1 MTHPTLYIPRH
12 HQPKGGKIN
21 NDDDEEEERK
31 SYDAA
36 IRLKTRCNYSNTQ
49 MSSAASA
56 AAIYYPARNQILGGV
71 YYDIV

>member
-36 IRLKTRCNYSNTQ
+36 IRRLKTRCNYSNTQ
-49 MSSAASA
+49 MS
-56 AAIYYPARNQILGGV
+56 
-71 YYDIV
+71 

>member
-36 IRLKTRCNYSNTQ
+36 IRRLKTRCNYSNTQ
-49 MSSAASA
+49 MRSALASA
-56 AAIYYPARNQILGGV
+56 IY
-71 YYDIV
+71 